1 MEPADFEGK
10 EKVTAMKATAKLGL
24 ALGMFAAMGY
34 AENWTGKLVD
44 ASCHDKSQQ
53 NPAESK
59 QNSDLATC
67 AATASTTSF
76 AIQTSD
82 GKVYKLDAS
91 GNAKA
96 STALKGNPDNKNA
109 TATVSGTMDGQTV
122 KVDSISVK

>member
-1 MEPADFEGK
+1 LILKGK
-10 EKVTAMKATAKLGL
+10 EKVTAMKTIAKLGL
-24 ALGMFAAMGY
+24 ALGVFAAMGY
-34 AENWTGKLVD
+34 AENWTGKLID

-53 NPAESK
+53 NPADSK

-96 STALKGNPDNKNA
+96 STALKGNPDNKSA

-122 KVDSISVK
+122 KVDSISVR